1 MKSYFIDTAATV
13 TFFTVVAAL
22 SELLIAGM
30 DPKQVLIARLIMI
43 PVMMATARP
52 YGLWRDWFF
61 SKTRPQ
67 RRITNVVCDIIAFI
81 TFQVPVYV
89 VTLALA
95 GATASEIAAA
105 VSASQHPAK
114 RSRPDQHERPRP
126 AFRSINQRRSA
137 AFAFLPFVH
146 AAAFLSAKT
155 SVCGTNPSFA
165 AGQDLDVEWTTGKRA
180 RRSVLRR
187 RSALSNIKAE
197 THFSGIISE

>member
-67 RRITNVVCDIIAFI
+67 RWLTNLVGDIIAFI

-105 VSASQHPAK
+105 VSASIVFMILL
-114 RSRPDQHERPRP
+114 SRPFGIYLEAVRNWAR
-126 AFRSINQRRSA
+126 
-137 AFAFLPFVH
+137 
-146 AAAFLSAKT
+146 T
-155 SVCGTNPSFA
+155 SV
-165 AGQDLDVEWTTGKRA
+165 R
-180 RRSVLRR
+180 
-187 RSALSNIKAE
+187 
-197 THFSGIISE
+197 